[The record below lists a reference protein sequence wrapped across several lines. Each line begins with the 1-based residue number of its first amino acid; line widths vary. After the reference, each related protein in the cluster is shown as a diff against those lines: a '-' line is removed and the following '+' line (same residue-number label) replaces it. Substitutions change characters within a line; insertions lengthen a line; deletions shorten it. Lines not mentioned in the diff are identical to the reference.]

1 MGPRHSKTLETFCQN
16 ESVFRAAL
24 YGSVHLIEIAKVAV
38 VLLLFIQLQKNI
50 AQ

>member
-38 VLLLFIQLQKNI
+38 VVAVHTAARKT
-50 AQ
+50 